1 MRRGALLPAPILAGV
16 SRPLRFVSLV
26 ALLVAAGVGAYGLGV
41 LLRPAPEVA
50 GTALTTPVVLE
61 GLALV
66 DHRGVPT
73 LLAEDF
79 RGDVTLVFFGFTRCP
94 DVCPLTMARLARIY
108 EALGEPDGLRMV
120 MVSVD
125 PEYDTPEVLG
135 RYVTGYHPEFVGL
148 TGTSSDVAAAARAFF
163 VGYAGMASDIVHTDV
178 VAVLDRSGALRYV
191 YGQDDVMFLERDL
204 PYLLRRL

>member
-1 MRRGALLPAPILAGV
+1 MN
-16 SRPLRFVSLV
+16 RPLRYVFLF
-26 ALLVAAGVGAYGLGV
+26 ALLLVAAIGAYALGV

-50 GTALTTPVVLE
+50 GTALTNPVSVE

-66 DHRGVPT
+66 DHHGAAA
-73 LLAEDF
+73 LLADDY

-108 EALGEPDGLRMV
+108 EALGEPDGLQVV
-120 MVSVD
+120 MVTVD

-148 TGTSSDVAAAARAFF
+148 TGTSSDVAAAARTFF
-163 VGYAGMASDIVHTDV
+163 VGYSGLGRDIVHTDV
-178 VAVLDRSGALRYV
+178 VAVLDRTGALRYV

-204 PYLLRRL
+204 PDLIRRL